1 MKRPAV
7 PEAVLNRGTGAPPV
21 HFRQR
26 RMGGAPMPRVWNP
39 ALLLPLLCW
48 CTAGCASHP
57 PTPRPVDHPETAAI
71 EYWAR
76 QPAVVSVEAD
86 DFTPLWRACR
96 RATVASSFT
105 IDRADF
111 RGGVMTT
118 LPLVSKQF
126 FELWRHDV
134 VTPYDLAQSSL
145 DTMRRTVRFDI
156 RRRDDGRY
164 EAAPKVVTERFSL
177 AERRITSVARFA
189 ETFSTER
196 VEGDRN
202 RDRAGADLPDQYWS
216 ATGRDYALERH
227 LVEAV
232 RNDLR
237 G

>member
-1 MKRPAV
+1 M
-7 PEAVLNRGTGAPPV
+7 
-21 HFRQR
+21 
-26 RMGGAPMPRVWNP
+26 
-39 ALLLPLLCW
+39 
-48 CTAGCASHP
+48 
-57 PTPRPVDHPETAAI
+57 DHPETADI
-71 EYWAR
+71 DYWAR
-76 QPAVVSVEAD
+76 QPAVVTVEAE

-105 IDRADF
+105 MDRADF
-111 RGGVMTT
+111 RDGLMTT

-126 FELWRHDV
+126 FELWRNDV
-134 VTPYDLAQSSL
+134 VTPYGVAESSL
-145 DTMRRTVRFDI
+145 DTVRRTVRFEI

-164 EAAPKVVTERFSL
+164 EAAPKVITERFSL

-189 ETFSTER
+189 ETFTTER

-202 RDRAGADLPDQYWS
+202 RDRAGADLPDQYWY

-227 LVEAV
+227 LAEAV